1 MLLRNELIDQIIAG
15 KITVL
20 FRRWRKATV
29 KKGGT
34 QMTRKGVLGID
45 AIDVVTEDKIT
56 EKDARAAGFAN
67 RADLLDEIRTHDREG
82 EIYRIRLH
90 FVGEDPRIAL
100 RASAELSEVELSSL
114 LQKLAKMD
122 AASKRGPW
130 TQHYLQMIKEQPQTH
145 AIILA
150 RSVGLDNLTFK
161 PQVRRLKALGLT
173 ESLRP
178 GYRLSPRGEKALA
191 ALTSKA
197 KTSTRSTKV
206 SSKSIPPKK

>member
-1 MLLRNELIDQIIAG
+1 MLLRNDLIDQIKAG
-15 KITVL
+15 NVTLL

-45 AIDVVTEDKIT
+45 AVDVVTEDKIT
-56 EKDARAAGFAN
+56 AKQARAAGFAN
-67 RADLLDEIRTHDREG
+67 RKELIDDIRTSDREG
-82 EIYRIRLH
+82 EIYRIKLH
-90 FVGEDPRIAL
+90 FIGEDPRIAL
-100 RASAELSEVELSSL
+100 RESADLDAEALSAL
-114 LQKLAKMD
+114 LDKLAQMD

-130 TQHYLQMIKEQPQTH
+130 TRHYLQMIKDQPQTH

-178 GYRLSPRGEKALA
+178 GYRLSPRGEKVLA
-191 ALTSKA
+191 ALTSKTNE
-197 KTSTRSTKV
+197 KTSSTKV
-206 SSKSIPPKK
+206 PRRPSHNKK

>member
-1 MLLRNELIDQIIAG
+1 MLLRNELIDQIITG
-15 KITVL
+15 KVTVL

-45 AIDVVTEDKIT
+45 AIDVVTEAKIT
-56 EKDARAAGFAN
+56 EKDARAAGFTNKQA
-67 RADLLDEIRTHDREG
+67 LLDEIRTHDRDG
-82 EIYRIRLH
+82 EIYRIKLH
-90 FVGEDPRIAL
+90 FAGEDPRVAL
-100 RASAELSEVELSSL
+100 RESAELNADEMSEL
-114 LQKLAKMD
+114 LGKLAKMD

-130 TQHYLQMIKEQPQTH
+130 TQRYLQMIMDQPQTH

-178 GYRLSPRGEKALA
+178 GYRLSPRGEKVLA
-191 ALTSKA
+191 ALRATDHPTNSKKGA
-197 KTSTRSTKV
+197 RTKARL
-206 SSKSIPPKK
+206 KK

>member
-1 MLLRNELIDQIIAG
+1 MLLRNEIIDQIIAG

-67 RADLLDEIRTHDREG
+67 KKALLDEIRAHDRDG

-90 FVGEDPRIAL
+90 FVGEDPRVAL
-100 RASAELSEVELSSL
+100 RESSDLTADELSALMD
-114 LQKLAKMD
+114 KLAGMD
-122 AASKRGPW
+122 ATSKRGPW
-130 TQHYLQMIKEQPQTH
+130 SQLYLQMIKDQPQTH

-178 GYRLSPRGEKALA
+178 GYRLSPRGEKVLA
-191 ALTSKA
+191 ALR
-197 KTSTRSTKV
+197 STARSTKT
-206 SSKSIPPKK
+206 KKAARPKAIPKK